1 MLLQDLKVRNIRN
14 LKQVDIHPA
23 PKINIVY
30 GANASGKTSLLE
42 SIALLAR
49 GKSFR
54 THHLSNVMNRE
65 CTSFSVTSNIVP
77 YNGHTI
83 GLGVEHRDGQ
93 LRMKAEG
100 TILKRISELASY
112 LPLIAVN
119 QDCHQ
124 LFSQGPRLRRRF
136 LDWGMFHVE
145 HSFLTVWRR
154 YHRALKQR
162 NALIQ
167 QQDACPSTSWDEEL
181 EISAEHLHVLR
192 DQYIQRFSKIFM
204 QHVSKLFEVE
214 LPLSITYERGWKAG
228 ENLSAV
234 LSRSFHKDK
243 VLGYTQFGPHRA
255 DLRIGIH
262 GRPVQEVVS
271 RGQQKLLIYAMYLA
285 QARLYQELKGR
296 TCVILADDAC
306 AELDVRR
313 LSALMDLI
321 ENLDVQIFLTT
332 TERFE
337 AMDKKGAD
345 QKLFHV
351 EHGQIKEVI

>member
-14 LKQVDIHPA
+14 LKQVDINPA
-23 PKINIVY
+23 AKINIVY

-54 THHLSNVMNRE
+54 THHLGNVMNRE
-65 CTSFSVTSNIVP
+65 STTFSVTSNIIP

-83 GLGVEHRDGQ
+83 GLGIEHRDGQ

-100 TILKRISELASY
+100 TILKRVSELASY

-119 QDCHQ
+119 QDSLQ
-124 LFSQGPRLRRRF
+124 LFSQGPRMRRRF

-145 HSFLTVWRR
+145 HNFLTVWRR

-167 QQDACPSTSWDEEL
+167 QQDTVSANSWDEEL
-181 EISAEHLHVLR
+181 EISAEHLHTLR
-192 DQYIQRFSKIFM
+192 DHYIQKFSGIFT
-204 QHVSKLFEVE
+204 QYVSRLFEAE

-228 ENLSAV
+228 ENLSGL
-234 LSRSFHKDK
+234 LSRSYHKDK
-243 VLGYTQFGPHRA
+243 ALGYTQFGPHRA
-255 DLRIGIH
+255 DLRIELH
-262 GRPVQEVVS
+262 RRPVQEVVS

-285 QARLYQELKGR
+285 QASLYRELKGS

-306 AELDVRR
+306 TELDVTRI
-313 LSALMDLI
+313 SALMELM

-332 TERFE
+332 TELVE
-337 AMDKKGAD
+337 AMNKTGAD

-351 EHGQIKEVI
+351 EHGQVKEVI